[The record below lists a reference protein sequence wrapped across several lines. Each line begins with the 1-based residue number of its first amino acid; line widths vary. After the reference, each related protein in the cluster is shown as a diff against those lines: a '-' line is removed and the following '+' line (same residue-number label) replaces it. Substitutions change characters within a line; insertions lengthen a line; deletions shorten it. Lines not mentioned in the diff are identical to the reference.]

1 MTDIKTLQT
10 WELESDL
17 YASLLDV
24 VVCCHALQLGVNEVF
39 GASVIERLDDNLA
52 MYHKIHAELVVRG
65 VVHATMELDCREL
78 RARPAMAG
86 WQPQYAAR
94 NVEIDQWA
102 NKTNDP
108 IARLRA
114 GSV

>member
-1 MTDIKTLQT
+1 MADIETLQT

-39 GASVIERLDDNLA
+39 GASVTERLDDNLA
-52 MYHKIHAELVVRG
+52 MYQKIDAELDKRG
-65 VVHATMELDCREL
+65 VVHAKMILDCQAL
-78 RARPAMAG
+78 RAQPALAG
-86 WQPQYAAR
+86 WQPGYVAR
-94 NVEIDQWA
+94 NVEVDTWA
-102 NKTNDP
+102 RHLDAPTT
-108 IARLRA
+108 RLKA